1 LKLGTG
7 KIRIRRSRE
16 IDFAEPHFLQQSGE
30 IASCFFFLAA
40 MDPDATVRSRSML
53 TMSRFPRVRR
63 AFTLVELLVVIAII
77 GVLVALLL
85 PAVQAAR
92 ESARRMSC
100 ANNLKQIG
108 LAAHNFAD
116 VHGRLPPGHLAPLQ
130 HQLYKTTAGSHQLTG
145 PLAQILPYMEQ
156 TNTHSFIKSSP
167 DPDVVQAFW
176 GGDSS
181 NVAAARVR
189 IKTFACPSTNVYENP
204 ALVAYTL
211 GLFRDLTGS
220 PPQAGTIA
228 SVVSPTDVDWPLAVT
243 LGRTNYVAVAG
254 FGGNINAG
262 MAAADATVLGA
273 ATGTPWHEFEGV
285 LTTRS
290 KTRFANITDG
300 TSNTLLFGEALG
312 GKLNRQLHVAFAWM
326 GAGTMCTFPG
336 LVDQGRPSR
345 NWASFS
351 SEHPNIVQFVFADGS
366 VHRLTTSIDY
376 ATYQRFAGMKEA
388 GPINFDS
395 AP

>member
-1 LKLGTG
+1 
-7 KIRIRRSRE
+7 
-16 IDFAEPHFLQQSGE
+16 
-30 IASCFFFLAA
+30 
-40 MDPDATVRSRSML
+40 ML
-53 TMSRFPRVRR
+53 TMSRSPRIRR

-116 VHGRLPPGHLAPLQ
+116 VYGRLPPGHLAPLQ

-156 TNTHSFIKSSP
+156 STTHSFIKSNP
-167 DPDVVQAFW
+167 EPDVVQAFW
-176 GGDSS
+176 GGDAS

-189 IKTFACPSTNVYENP
+189 IKAFACPSTNVYEQP
-204 ALVAYTL
+204 AFVGYTL
-211 GLFRDLTGS
+211 GLFRDSSTGE
-220 PPQAGTIA
+220 AGTIA
-228 SVVSPTDVDWPLAVT
+228 SVFAPTDASWSLALT

-273 ATGTPWHEFEGV
+273 SAGTPWHEFEGAM
-285 LTTRS
+285 TTRS

-312 GKLNRQLHVAFAWM
+312 GKVNRQLQVAFAWM

-345 NWASFS
+345 SWASFS